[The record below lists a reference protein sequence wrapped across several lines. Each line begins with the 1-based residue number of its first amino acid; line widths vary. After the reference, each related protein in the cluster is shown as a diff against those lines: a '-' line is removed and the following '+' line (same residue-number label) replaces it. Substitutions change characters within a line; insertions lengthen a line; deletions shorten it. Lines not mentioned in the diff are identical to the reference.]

1 MKAKYEAP
9 QMEIISIETT
19 TLLAGSD
26 YTPTSTRN
34 KKDYDDLDSGTTFG
48 NI

>member
-34 KKDYDDLDSGTTFG
+34 RNDYPELDEGFNGS